1 MKEVK
6 EELVRKTREEKQNER
21 QRLKDEV
28 EMKIRKKQAETELSI
43 KLEKEKFDMK
53 MKVRE
58 FESKIERE
66 KRELD
71 ILEKEIEMKSQE
83 VNNKHEHEIHIEK
96 IRQQAQNE
104 RQSISQTSSNT
115 SLFQTDKI
123 KIDIPMLK
131 SLDLKQIDEYLER
144 FERAMQMSDIP
155 NTEWG
160 EILTSKLDTQFN
172 MVINSI
178 PHEDMKKYG
187 VIVQEIRKQFAL
199 DASYYRNEF
208 KMQSQNKGESTM
220 CFLSARMQHFS
231 ND

>member
-1 MKEVK
+1 MKGK
-6 EELVRKTREEKQNER
+6 
-21 QRLKDEV
+21 
-28 EMKIRKKQAETELSI
+28 
-43 KLEKEKFDMK
+43 
-53 MKVRE
+53 
-58 FESKIERE
+58 
-66 KRELD
+66 
-71 ILEKEIEMKSQE
+71 KSQE

-160 EILTSKLDTQFN
+160 KILTSKLDTQFN

-220 CFLSARMQHFS
+220 SFFKRS
-231 ND
+231 NAALFKWLASENIEIDSEAHEQVRSLLDFYYKRPVSNQNLGSKR